1 MNQEKKK
8 IEIYSY
14 LIRILS
20 LTRVYSL
27 TDKEKDEVIND
38 IEKVTM
44 EALNYFENVNFN
56 RPNYFFRDYYPSPQI
71 RILLLLIN
79 EDKYLFKKDDKS
91 NLEILNFL
99 LPLEEEISESINKYL
114 SSLSLDLKYEDLEFK
129 GMKFRKVLEKSN
141 DFPLNEYVIIFKSD
155 KKLSSLDE
163 NRLIYEDVNLN
174 EEKLKNIKKEE
185 LTEFIILSNKDKISI
200 K

>member
-27 TDKEKDEVIND
+27 TDKEKDDVIND

-71 RILLLLIN
+71 RILLLLKN
-79 EDKYLFKKDDKS
+79 EEKYLFKEDDKS
-91 NLEILNFL
+91 NFEILNFL

-114 SSLSLDLKYEDLEFK
+114 SSLSLELKYEDLGFK

>member
-71 RILLLLIN
+71 RILLLLKN

>member
-27 TDKEKDEVIND
+27 TDKEKDDVIDD

-71 RILLLLIN
+71 RILLLLKN

-114 SSLSLDLKYEDLEFK
+114 SSLSLELKYEDLEFK

-200 K
+200 N

>member
-27 TDKEKDEVIND
+27 TDKEKDDVIND

-71 RILLLLIN
+71 RILLLLKN
-79 EDKYLFKKDDKS
+79 EEKYLFKEDDKS
-91 NLEILNFL
+91 NFEILNFL

-155 KKLSSLDE
+155 KKLSSLDKDK
-163 NRLIYEDVNLN
+163 LIYEDVDLN

>member
-27 TDKEKDEVIND
+27 TDKEKDDVIND

-71 RILLLLIN
+71 RILLLLKN
-79 EDKYLFKKDDKS
+79 EEKYLFKEDDKS
-91 NLEILNFL
+91 NFEILNFL

-155 KKLSSLDE
+155 KKLSSLDKDK
-163 NRLIYEDVNLN
+163 LIYEDVNLN

>member
-27 TDKEKDEVIND
+27 TDKEKDDVIDD

>member
-27 TDKEKDEVIND
+27 TDKEKDDVIDD

-114 SSLSLDLKYEDLEFK
+114 SSLSLELKYEDLEFK

-200 K
+200 N

>member
-27 TDKEKDEVIND
+27 TDKEKDDVIND

-114 SSLSLDLKYEDLEFK
+114 SSLSLELKYEDLEFK

-200 K
+200 N

>member
-27 TDKEKDEVIND
+27 TDKEKDDVIND

-71 RILLLLIN
+71 RILLLLKN
-79 EDKYLFKKDDKS
+79 EDKYLFKKDVKS

-99 LPLEEEISESINKYL
+99 LTLEEEISESINKYL

-163 NRLIYEDVNLN
+163 NKLIYEDVNLN

-200 K
+200 N

>member
-27 TDKEKDEVIND
+27 TDKEKDDVIDD

-114 SSLSLDLKYEDLEFK
+114 SSLSLELKYEDLEFK

>member
-27 TDKEKDEVIND
+27 TDKEKDDVIDD

-71 RILLLLIN
+71 RILLLLKN

-114 SSLSLDLKYEDLEFK
+114 SSLSLELKYEDLGFK

>member
-27 TDKEKDEVIND
+27 TDKEKDDVIDD

-71 RILLLLIN
+71 RILLLLKN

>member
-27 TDKEKDEVIND
+27 TDKEKDDVIND

-71 RILLLLIN
+71 RILLLLKN

-155 KKLSSLDE
+155 KKLSSLDKDK
-163 NRLIYEDVNLN
+163 LIYEDVNLN

-200 K
+200 N

>member
-27 TDKEKDEVIND
+27 TDKEKDDVIDD

-71 RILLLLIN
+71 RILLLLKN

-114 SSLSLDLKYEDLEFK
+114 SSLSLELKYEDLEFK

>member
-14 LIRILS
+14 LIRILA

-27 TDKEKDEVIND
+27 TDKEKDDVIND

-71 RILLLLIN
+71 RILLLLKN

-99 LPLEEEISESINKYL
+99 LHLEEEISESINKYL

-155 KKLSSLDE
+155 KKLSSLDKDK
-163 NRLIYEDVNLN
+163 LTYEDVNLN

>member
-14 LIRILS
+14 LIRILA

-27 TDKEKDEVIND
+27 TDKEKDDVIND

-99 LPLEEEISESINKYL
+99 LHLEEEISESINKYL

-155 KKLSSLDE
+155 KKLSSLDKDK
-163 NRLIYEDVNLN
+163 LIYEDVNLN

>member
-27 TDKEKDEVIND
+27 TDKEKDDVIDD

-99 LPLEEEISESINKYL
+99 LPLEEEIRESINKYL
-114 SSLSLDLKYEDLEFK
+114 SSLSLELKYEDLEFK

-200 K
+200 N

>member
-27 TDKEKDEVIND
+27 TDKEKDDVIND

-71 RILLLLIN
+71 RILLLFKN

-91 NLEILNFL
+91 NFEILNFL

-141 DFPLNEYVIIFKSD
+141 DFPLNEYVIVFKSD

-200 K
+200 N

>member
-14 LIRILS
+14 LIRILA

-27 TDKEKDEVIND
+27 TDKEKDDVIND

-71 RILLLLIN
+71 RILLLLKN

-141 DFPLNEYVIIFKSD
+141 DFPLNEYVIIFKSG

-200 K
+200 N

>member
-27 TDKEKDEVIND
+27 TDKEKNDVIND

-71 RILLLLIN
+71 RILLLLKN
-79 EDKYLFKKDDKS
+79 EDKYLFKKDVKS

-114 SSLSLDLKYEDLEFK
+114 SSLFLDLKYEDLEFK

-141 DFPLNEYVIIFKSD
+141 DFPLNEYVIIFKSN

-163 NRLIYEDVNLN
+163 NKLIYEDVNLN

-200 K
+200 N